1 MDNDSKVPQLPAMR
15 KLVFTLA
22 TIVSAAAAT
31 RADAQGNPVFQ
42 VSFSRAANPGPL
54 TGRVYVAL
62 SRTSAGLS
70 TPINQAGETGVPLFG
85 VNIETLA
92 AGKSVTID
100 AGVPGYPVESLRDI
114 PAGEYWVQPFVNVYT
129 KFARADGK
137 TVWLHMDQWEGQNWK
152 RSPGNLYGDP
162 VKITFDPKSSKP
174 ITLVADKVIG
184 PVTVPADNEY
194 VKRIKMKSEILSKW
208 WGQPIYFGATV
219 LLPKDYDKHPDV
231 KYPVVY
237 SHGHFSLG
245 APGGFR
251 MPGSPAP
258 AGGRG
263 GQGSGFSDYWLADG
277 TPRVILVT
285 LQHPSPYYDDSYGV
299 NSANNGPYGDAIMQE
314 LLPAVETQFRVKRE
328 PWSRLLTG
336 GSTGGWISLA
346 HQVMYPDTY
355 GGVWSLC
362 PDAVDFRYHQIVNIY
377 SDANAYW
384 FDNGWM
390 KVDRPT
396 RRRPDGNILAM
407 MKDENWY
414 ELTVGDRSR
423 SGGQWDIWE
432 ATYGPVGPDG
442 YPRRIWDKKT
452 GVIDKQT
459 AEYWK
464 QNYDLRNILQTNWAT
479 LGPKVANK
487 INVYVG
493 DADSYYLNMGV
504 EQLNNFLS
512 TTSNPRYAGEIVFQK
527 LAPHCWGPSMTELI
541 PKMTAQME
549 KFAPAGADLRSWR
562 Y

>member
-1 MDNDSKVPQLPAMR
+1 MR
-15 KLVFTLA
+15 NLLLTAALLK
-22 TIVSAAAAT
+22 AAAVG
-31 RADAQGNPVFQ
+31 AQSANPPIRQSANPVFR
-42 VSFSRAANPGPL
+42 VSFASSANAGPI

-62 SRTSAGLS
+62 SRTASAQS
-70 TPINQAGETGVPLFG
+70 TPINQTGETGVPLFG
-85 VNIETLA
+85 VNVEALA
-92 AGKSVTID
+92 PGRAVTID
-100 AGVPGYPVESLRDI
+100 ATTRGYPIESLRDI

-129 KFARADGK
+129 RFARADGK
-137 TVWLHMDQWEGQNWK
+137 TVWMHMDQWEGQNWK
-152 RSPGNLYGDP
+152 RSPGNIYGDP
-162 VKITFDPKSSKP
+162 VKITFDPKSARP
-174 ITLVADKVIG
+174 ITLVADKVIP
-184 PVTVPADNEY
+184 PVQVPADNEY
-194 VKRIKMKSEILSKW
+194 VKRIRMKSEILSKW
-208 WGQPIYFGATV
+208 WGQPIWFGATV
-219 LLPKDYDKHPDV
+219 LLPKDYDKRPDV

-251 MPGSPAP
+251 APGSAAP
-258 AGGRG
+258 ASGRG
-263 GQGSGFSDYWLADG
+263 GQGGGFSDYWLADG

-299 NSANNGPYGDAIMQE
+299 NSQNNGPYGDAIMQE

-328 PWSRLLTG
+328 PWARLLTG

-346 HQVMYPDTY
+346 HQVFYPESY

-377 SDANAYW
+377 ADTNAYW
-384 FDNGWM
+384 FDRGWM

-414 ELTVGDRSR
+414 ELVVGDKSR

-432 ATYGPVGPDG
+432 ATYSPVGPDG
-442 YPRRIWDKKT
+442 YPRPIWDKKT
-452 GVIDKQT
+452 GLIDKSV

-464 QNYDLRNILQTNWAT
+464 QNYDLRHILQTNWAT
-479 LGPKVANK
+479 LGPKVAHK

-504 EQLNNFLS
+504 EHLNTFLKS
-512 TTSNPRYAGEIVFQK
+512 ADNPKFAGEVVFQK

-541 PKMTAQME
+541 PKMTSHME
-549 KFAPAGADLRSWR
+549 KYAPAGADLRTWR